1 MSIWGSAARL
11 ESGFDSKARPEHV
24 SKGRVLIVDD
34 EEDMR
39 ELVGQGLELRHF
51 EVEEVESAEAAL
63 EALRGKPFDA
73 VLTDLQMNGMDGL
86 ELGKRVI
93 ENHNIPVVLL
103 TGKANM
109 DAAIGAVRA
118 GLDDFLQKPVD
129 IEHLAL
135 TLERAIERRA
145 LQSEVKRL
153 RVEVGETKQFD
164 DMIGESRPMHELQ
177 ELLARVAPAQVSVLI
192 TGESGTG
199 KELVARAIHDRS
211 PRAGG
216 PFVAINCAAM
226 PTTLLESEL
235 FGHTRG
241 AFTDAVS
248 AKRGLLVQ
256 ASGGTIFLDEIGDMA
271 VEMQAK
277 LLRALQE
284 KRVRPVGGNDEV
296 AFDARLIAAT
306 NRDLEEDIEEGRFRE
321 DLYYRIN
328 VVHMPVPP
336 LRGRGNDILLLAQHF
351 IKRAAERTGRDVQG
365 LSSAA
370 AQKLVGYDWPGNVRE
385 LENCIERAVTL
396 TQFQQ
401 LKPDDL
407 PEKVRRYEPTSVE
420 PEDVLGELLSVEE
433 LERRHIIRVLKA
445 VEGNKT
451 RASKIL
457 GFDRRT
463 LYRKLER
470 YGIGT

>member
-1 MSIWGSAARL
+1 MTTSITD
-11 ESGFDSKARPEHV
+11 ET
-24 SKGRVLIVDD
+24 KGRVLIVDD
-34 EEDMR
+34 EEDIR
-39 ELVGQGLELRHF
+39 ELVGQGIELRRF
-51 EVEEVESAEAAL
+51 SVATVDSAEAAL
-63 EALRGKPFDA
+63 DLLQSKEFDA
-73 VLTDLQMNGMDGL
+73 VLTDLQMTGMDGL

-93 ENHNIPVVLL
+93 ENRSIPVVLL

-129 IEHLAL
+129 IDHLAL
-135 TLERAIERRA
+135 VLERAIERRK
-145 LQSEVKRL
+145 LQAEVKRL
-153 RVEVGETKQFD
+153 REEIGESHGRFA
-164 DMIGESRPMHELQ
+164 DMIGESRSMRELQ
-177 ELLARVAPAQVSVLI
+177 ELIARVAPAQVSVLI

-211 PRAGG
+211 PRANG

-226 PTTLLESEL
+226 PSTLLESEL
-235 FGHTRG
+235 FGHMRG
-241 AFTDAVS
+241 AFTDAVA

-277 LLRALQE
+277 LLRSLQE
-284 KRVRPVGGNDEV
+284 KKVRPVGGNDEIS
-296 AFDARLIAAT
+296 FDARIIAAT
-306 NRDLEEDIEEGRFRE
+306 NRELEEDIEEGRFRE

-328 VVHMPVPP
+328 VVHLPVPP
-336 LRGRGNDILLLAQHF
+336 LRGRGNDILMLAQHF
-351 IKRAAERTGRDVQG
+351 IQRAAKRTGRNVQG
-365 LSSAA
+365 LSGAA
-370 AQKLVGYDWPGNVRE
+370 GQKLMSYDWPGNVRE

-401 LKPDDL
+401 LTPDDL
-407 PEKVRRYEPTSVE
+407 PEKVRRYEPTSTE

-445 VEGNKT
+445 VDGNKT

-470 YGIGT
+470 YGIST

>member
-1 MSIWGSAARL
+1 MNEI
-11 ESGFDSKARPEHV
+11 
-24 SKGRVLIVDD
+24 KGRVLIVDD
-34 EEDMR
+34 EDDVR
-39 ELVGQGLELRHF
+39 ELVAQGLELRGF
-51 EVEEVESAEAAL
+51 TVAPASSAEAAL
-63 EALRGKPFDA
+63 ETLQSKEFDA

-93 ENHNIPVVLL
+93 ENRSIPVVLL

-109 DAAIGAVRA
+109 EAAIGAVRA

-135 TLERAIERRA
+135 VLERAIERRKLEA
-145 LQSEVKRL
+145 ELKRL
-153 RVEVGETKQFD
+153 REEVGESKRFD
-164 DMIGESRPMHELQ
+164 DMIGESRAMRELQ
-177 ELLARVAPAQVSVLI
+177 ELIARVAPAQVSVLI

-211 PRAGG
+211 PRASG

-226 PTTLLESEL
+226 PSQLLESEL

-241 AFTDAVS
+241 AFTDAVA

-284 KRVRPVGGNDEV
+284 KKVRPVGGNDEI
-296 AFDARLIAAT
+296 AFDARIIAAT
-306 NRDLEEDIEEGRFRE
+306 NRELEEDIEEGRFRE

-328 VVHMPVPP
+328 VVHLPVPP
-336 LRGRGNDILLLAQHF
+336 LRGRGNDILQLAQHF
-351 IKRAAERTGRDVQG
+351 IARAAKRTGRNVQG
-365 LSSAA
+365 LAGSA
-370 AQKLVGYDWPGNVRE
+370 AQKLMSYDWPGNVRE

-401 LKPDDL
+401 LTPDDL
-407 PEKVRRYEPTSVE
+407 PEKVRRYEPTTTE
-420 PEDVLGELLSVEE
+420 PDDVLSELLSVEE
-433 LERRHIIRVLKA
+433 LERRHIIRVLGA
-445 VEGNKT
+445 VDGNKT

-470 YGIGT
+470 YGIRT